1 MTPRL
6 PVLLIS
12 MAALAACS
20 PKPVEAPAAPE
31 AAASA
36 APAAATA
43 PAVKDATVTA
53 QAAPE
58 ALPTLPENYWDA
70 RKALIAAGYAPV
82 AHPDAF
88 KVCVEEM
95 EGASVPYGQCK
106 QEIVL
111 PEVEACAG
119 TGEANCRIEWRSPGG
134 RTLTIFT
141 VDEPQPGV
149 ITEMEWSAAG
159 GSAGQG

>member
-1 MTPRL
+1 MSVRL

-20 PKPVEAPAAPE
+20 PKPAEAPAAPE
-31 AAASA
+31 AAAAPA
-36 APAAATA
+36 APAPVAPATA
-43 PAVKDATVTA
+43 TVQAT
-53 QAAPE
+53 PE
-58 ALPTLPENYWDA
+58 ALPTLPENYWNA
-70 RKALIAAGYAPV
+70 RKALIAAGYTPV

-95 EGASVPYGQCK
+95 EGASVPHGSCK

-119 TGEANCRIEWRSPGG
+119 TGEANCRIEWRSPNG
-134 RTLTIFT
+134 RALTIFT
-141 VDEPQPGV
+141 VDAPQPGV
-149 ITEMEWSAAG
+149 ITEMEWSATG

>member
-1 MTPRL
+1 MTSRL
-6 PVLLIS
+6 PVLLIA

-20 PKPVEAPAAPE
+20 PKPAEAPAAP
-31 AAASA
+31 APA
-36 APAAATA
+36 APAEVTATA
-43 PAVKDATVTA
+43 QTA
-53 QAAPE
+53 PV
-58 ALPTLPENYWDA
+58 ALPTLPENYWTA
-70 RKALIAAGYAPV
+70 RQALIAAGYTPI
-82 AHPDAF
+82 AHPEAF
-88 KVCVEEM
+88 KACVEEM
-95 EGASVPYGQCK
+95 EGASVPYGECK

-119 TGEANCRIEWRSPGG
+119 TGEGNCRIEWRSPQG

-141 VDEPQPGV
+141 IGEPQPGV